1 MANVLIVEDSDD
13 LLFSLSRTVTKEGY
27 SVLSASSAADA
38 LKIMNQELIDL
49 VFLDIGLPDMDGIS
63 LIGKLKSLSPDIDI
77 VMLTGRNDARTAV
90 QALKAGAVDYILKP
104 FELIEFK
111 KILHG
116 SMRNRTADKKALLE
130 KGKDPM
136 EYIVGESKAIAM
148 LRNDIIT
155 AGSVNAPVLVTGET
169 GTGKELVARAIHEL
183 SKGTGGIFVKLDCGA
198 LAANVIESEL
208 FGYEKGAFTDA
219 VKLKKGLVEMA
230 NGGTLFLDEIGNL
243 PLNLQPVLLRLIEE
257 STFRRVGGLRDIN
270 VKVRIIAATNVH
282 MEEEIASGQFRED
295 LYYRLNVINIKMPP
309 LRERGDDL
317 LFLARYFLVHFNG
330 EMKRGIKGFTPE
342 SEKLLLLHN
351 WPGNIRELK
360 NCIERAVIY
369 CRDEWLAPFH
379 LSVPRPSSSSSQELL
394 PLLTLKDMELKYIC
408 NVLQRVDNNKSKA
421 ARILNISRNT
431 LKKKLAD
438 Q

>member
-13 LLFSLSRTVTKEGY
+13 LLFSLTRTVTKEGY
-27 SVLSASSAADA
+27 SVLSASSAINA
-38 LKIMNQELIDL
+38 LKIINKELIDL
-49 VFLDIGLPDMDGIS
+49 VFLDIGLPDRDGLS
-63 LIGKLKSLSPDIDI
+63 LIGELKSQCPDIDI
-77 VMLTGRNDARTAV
+77 VMLTGRNDARSAV

-116 SMRNRTADKKALLE
+116 CMRNRTADKKALLE

-148 LRNDIIT
+148 LRNDILT

-169 GTGKELVARAIHEL
+169 GTGKELVAKAIHQL
-183 SKGTGGIFVKLDCGA
+183 SKGAGGIFVKLDCGA

-219 VKLKKGLVEMA
+219 VKQKKGLVEMA

-243 PLNLQPVLLRLIEE
+243 PLSLQPVLLRLIEE

-270 VKVRIIAATNVH
+270 VKLRIIAATNVH
-282 MEEEIASGQFRED
+282 LEEEVASGQFRED
-295 LYYRLNVINIKMPP
+295 LYYRLNVINIKIPP
-309 LRERGDDL
+309 LCERGDDL
-317 LFLARYFLVHFNG
+317 LFLARYFLVYFNG

-369 CRDEWLAPFH
+369 CRDEWLAPVH
-379 LSVPRPSSSSSQELL
+379 LSVPRPSTSSSQELL
-394 PLLTLKDMELKYIC
+394 PLLTLKDMELKYIS
-408 NVLQRVDNNKSKA
+408 NVLQRVGNNKSKA